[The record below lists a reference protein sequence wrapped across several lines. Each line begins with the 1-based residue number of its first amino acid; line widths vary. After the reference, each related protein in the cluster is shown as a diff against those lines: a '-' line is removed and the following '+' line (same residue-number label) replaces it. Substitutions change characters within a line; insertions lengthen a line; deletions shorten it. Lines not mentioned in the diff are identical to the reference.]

1 MKNCNMPNCN
11 MPRYDMPR
19 NMAGDMDY
27 YMCDHDHSCKCDDFP
42 IGMGYIPWQEF
53 KNLHD
58 PEKGLHAGTI
68 FMELEKPFIGRR
80 MYRR

>member
-1 MKNCNMPNCN
+1 
-11 MPRYDMPR
+11 
-19 NMAGDMDY
+19 
-27 YMCDHDHSCKCDDFP
+27 MCDHDHSCKCNDFP

>member
-11 MPRYDMPR
+11 MPRYDMPH
-19 NMAGDMDY
+19 NMTGDMDY
-27 YMCDHDHSCKCDDFP
+27 YMHDRKCSNQCDDFP

-53 KNLHD
+53 RNLYE

-68 FMELEKPFIGRR
+68 FMELDKPFTGRR
-80 MYRR
+80 PYRR